1 MLILLDRGSSGIVPW
16 FTDGFSKLHA
26 SGLIYLNWYCLNL
39 HFLPMPLRLLILL
52 LLLLLCLLVLV
63 LGRLAW
69 ATAGPRT
76 TRS

>member
-39 HFLPMPLRLLILL
+39 HFLPMHSGKSFVQLQDSL
-52 LLLLLCLLVLV
+52 
-63 LGRLAW
+63 
-69 ATAGPRT
+69 
-76 TRS
+76 